1 MRYLRAIL
9 GISAVLLLSVPAA
22 AQVESTPIPT
32 LPKPDFSAMS
42 FLVGTWNCS
51 TMSSR
56 RPAPFT
62 TTVTTTM
69 SPDGYWLVNQT
80 VSGPLSW
87 APVKT
92 TTIDKVTYD
101 PSTNRWVDVAT
112 DDQGGYDLS
121 TSPGWKGNTIVWS
134 DIAYP
139 KTNATATNNPVTVTK
154 VDANT
159 TTSVS
164 SFKEPGGRT
173 VNVKTTC
180 KKQG

>member
-9 GISAVLLLSVPAA
+9 SISAVLMLTVPAA
-22 AQVESTPIPT
+22 AQVESTPIPA

-56 RPAPFT
+56 RSAAFPS
-62 TTVTTTM
+62 TVTTTM
-69 SPDGYWLVNQT
+69 SEDGYWMVNTT
-80 VSGPLSW
+80 VTPPVSW
-87 APVKT
+87 APAKT

-101 PSTNRWVDVAT
+101 PSTSRWVDVAT

-121 TSPGWKGNTIVWS
+121 TSAGWHGNSIVW
-134 DIAYP
+134 DDVAYP
-139 KTNATATNNPVTVTK
+139 KTNATATNNPLTVTK
-154 VDANT
+154 VDDKT
-159 TTSVS
+159 TTSMS
-164 SFKEPGGRT
+164 TFKEPGGRT
-173 VNVKTTC
+173 VTVKTTC